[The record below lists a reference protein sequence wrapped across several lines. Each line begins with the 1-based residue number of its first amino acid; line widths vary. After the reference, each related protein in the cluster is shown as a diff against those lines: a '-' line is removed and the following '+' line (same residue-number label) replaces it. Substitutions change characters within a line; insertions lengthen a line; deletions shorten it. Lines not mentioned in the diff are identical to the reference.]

1 VPSIYRVIEEW
12 AGRRADACAVR
23 DPLADRQL
31 TYHELWEQ
39 SARVAHELRAR
50 GVARGDVVARL
61 RQLVAQGEAGDVAA

>member
-1 VPSIYRVIEEW
+1 M
-12 AGRRADACAVR
+12 G